1 MSDGCTS
8 PACQQQLGASSSLS
22 QGTSF
27 ANMTKAFHGG
37 KSSRRHRMRGGGGAE
52 FPSAFDALLP
62 SNMHSAA
69 NIGSLD
75 TAFAQLPQFAGK
87 YGMSGGR
94 RSSRSSRRSHMRGG
108 MAPID
113 APAMLL
119 SAGEERSAF
128 LNPQW
133 YTENQVVPSFKGPE
147 NAYVQKAGKR
157 KASRNSRKSR
167 KASRK
172 NRKASRKDRKASRK
186 NRCSRKNRK

>member
-1 MSDGCTS
+1 
-8 PACQQQLGASSSLS
+8 
-22 QGTSF
+22 
-27 ANMTKAFHGG
+27 
-37 KSSRRHRMRGGGGAE
+37 MRGGGGAE

-94 RSSRSSRRSHMRGG
+94 RSSRRSHMRGG

-157 KASRNSRKSR
+157 KASRKDRKDRKNRKDSRKD
-167 KASRK
+167 
-172 NRKASRKDRKASRK
+172 RKASRKDRKASRK
-186 NRCSRKNRK
+186 NRNSRKDSRKNRSSRKNRK

>member
-1 MSDGCTS
+1 MS

-22 QGTSF
+22 QGASF

-37 KSSRRHRMRGGGGAE
+37 KSRRYRMRGGAAD
-52 FPSAFDALLP
+52 FPSSFDALLP
-62 SNMHSAA
+62 SDMHSAA
-69 NIGSLD
+69 KLGSLD

-94 RSSRSSRRSHMRGG
+94 SSSRTRKNRMRGG
-108 MAPID
+108 MAPIS
-113 APAMLL
+113 APSMLL
-119 SAGEERSAF
+119 SAGEERAAF

-147 NAYVQKAGKR
+147 NAYTQKAGKR
-157 KASRNSRKSR
+157 KASRNSRKASRKNR

-172 NRKASRKDRKASRK
+172 NRKASRKNRKASRK
-186 NRCSRKNRK
+186 HNRSRK